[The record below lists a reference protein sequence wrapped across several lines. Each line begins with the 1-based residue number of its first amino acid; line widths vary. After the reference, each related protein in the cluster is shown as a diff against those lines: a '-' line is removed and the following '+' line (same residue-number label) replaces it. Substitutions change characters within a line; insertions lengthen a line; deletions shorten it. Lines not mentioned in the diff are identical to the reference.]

1 MPNLDPTLGR
11 VVDLGGAPA
20 RHVVHTTGAP
30 AAIGPYSQAIRS
42 GDLVFSAGQIGL
54 DPATGELVPGG
65 VAAEARRAL
74 ANLAAVLEAAGAG
87 LAAVVKTT
95 VFLVDMA
102 DFAAVNAVY
111 AEHFATEP
119 PARSTVAVAA
129 LPRGARVEI
138 EAVAR
143 AVR

>member
-1 MPNLDPTLGR
+1 MPDTPAALGR
-11 VVDLGGAPA
+11 IVDLGASPTRA
-20 RHVVHTTGAP
+20 VVHTDGAP
-30 AAIGPYSQAIRS
+30 AAIGPYSQAIRT
-42 GDLVFSAGQIGL
+42 GDLVFTAGQIGL

-74 ANLAAVLEAAGAG
+74 ANLAAVLDAAGAP
-87 LAAVVKTT
+87 LAAVAKTT

-111 AEHFATEP
+111 AEHFADAP

-143 AVR
+143 VAP